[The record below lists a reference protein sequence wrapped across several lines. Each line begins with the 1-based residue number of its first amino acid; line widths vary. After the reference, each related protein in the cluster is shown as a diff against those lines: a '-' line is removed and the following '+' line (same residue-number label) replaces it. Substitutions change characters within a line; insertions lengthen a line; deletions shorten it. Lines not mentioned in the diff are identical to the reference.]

1 MAASAIARRRSNP
14 PARVS
19 RPTGISKK
27 AAEGLVR
34 AGQSKTARTVKKA
47 SRTKA
52 LTYGGAGAI
61 ALGIAER
68 FIDNPLP
75 VDAGLLVGIPLVGAG
90 LYMDNATG
98 DSVAMVGLGPLF
110 SGLRNAA
117 STLGAEDAATEG
129 MFDNVAGEFD
139 NL

>member
-1 MAASAIARRRSNP
+1 MAATAIARRKSNP
-14 PARVS
+14 PAR
-19 RPTGISKK
+19 RAPTGISKK

-34 AGQSKTARTVKKA
+34 AGQSRTAKTVKKA
-47 SRTKA
+47 SKMKA
-52 LTYGGAGAI
+52 LTFGSIGAVG
-61 ALGIAER
+61 LGIAER

-90 LYMDNATG
+90 LYMDSSAG

-117 STLGAEDAATEG
+117 STLGADEATEG